1 MFGLS
6 KYVSDTNSVS
16 KIVCLH
22 FTEAVLQR
30 CSYENVFLK
39 YAANLQNN
47 THAKVQFQ

>member
-39 YAANLQNN
+39 YAANLQDN